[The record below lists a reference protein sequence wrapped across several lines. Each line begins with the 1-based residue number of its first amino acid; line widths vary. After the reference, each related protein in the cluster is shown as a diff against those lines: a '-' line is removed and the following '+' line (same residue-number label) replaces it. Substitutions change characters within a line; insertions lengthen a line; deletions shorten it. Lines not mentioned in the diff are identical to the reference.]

1 VSAPHGR
8 IFNLQRFSLHDGPG
22 IRTTVFFKGCPLD
35 CAWCHNPEGRT
46 PEVSE
51 GMGREVSVA
60 EVLAEVVRDRPFY
73 ETSGGGVTFSGGEPL
88 AQPEFLLAC
97 LRACRG
103 EGLSTALDTCGFAPT
118 EVLLASAA
126 LSDLVLYDLKALDD
140 HVHEK
145 ATGVPNARILENLEA
160 LARSGARIW
169 LRMPI
174 VPTVNDGARDM
185 EAAAALVKDLPGVE
199 RVCLLPYHAMGVD
212 KALRLGQGP
221 RFGPVPSPAQ
231 ETLDAL
237 ATPFREAGM
246 DVQIGG

>member
-1 VSAPHGR
+1 VSAPLGR
-8 IFNLQRFSLHDGPG
+8 IVNLQRFSLHDGPG

-35 CAWCHNPEGRT
+35 CAWCHNPESRS
-46 PEVSE
+46 PDVSE
-51 GMGREVSVA
+51 SVGREVSVA

-97 LRACRG
+97 LKACRD
-103 EGLSTALDTCGFAPT
+103 EGLSTALDTCGFAPA
-118 EVLLASAA
+118 EVLFATAA

-140 HVHEK
+140 RVHAQ
-145 ATGVPNARILENLEA
+145 ATGVSNSSILENLSA

-174 VPTVNDGARDM
+174 VPAVNDGVLDM
-185 EAAAALVKDLPGVE
+185 AGAAALARSLAGVE

-212 KALRLGQGP
+212 KALRLGQRP
-221 RFGPVPSPAQ
+221 RFGPVPSPSQ
-231 ETLDAL
+231 ETLDIL
-237 ATPFREAGM
+237 AAPFREAGLA
-246 DVQIGG
+246 VQIGG

>member
-1 VSAPHGR
+1 VNAPRGR

-35 CAWCHNPEGRT
+35 CAWCHNPESRS
-46 PEVSE
+46 SE
-51 GMGREVSVA
+51 ASAGAGREVSVA
-60 EVLAEVVRDRPFY
+60 EVLAEVARDRPFY

-97 LRACRG
+97 LQACRN
-103 EGLSTALDTCGFAPT
+103 EGLSTALDTCGFAP
-118 EVLLASAA
+118 EIHLLAAAA

-140 HVHEK
+140 RVHAQ
-145 ATGVPNARILENLEA
+145 ATGVSNGPILENLCA
-160 LARSGARIW
+160 LAQSGARIW

-174 VPTVNDGARDM
+174 VPTVNDGALDM
-185 EAAAALVKDLPGVE
+185 AGAVALARGLPGVE

-212 KALRLGQGP
+212 KALRLGQEP
-221 RFGPVPSPAQ
+221 RFGPVPSPSQ

-237 ATPFREAGM
+237 AAPFREAGLA
-246 DVQIGG
+246 VQIGG

>member
-1 VSAPHGR
+1 MSAPRGR

-35 CAWCHNPEGRT
+35 CAWCHNPESRSS
-46 PEVSE
+46 EVSE
-51 GMGREVSVA
+51 GAGREVSVA
-60 EVLAEVVRDRPFY
+60 EVLAEVARDRPFY

-97 LRACRG
+97 LRACRN
-103 EGLSTALDTCGFAPT
+103 EGLSTALDTCGFAP
-118 EVLLASAA
+118 EEHLLAAAA

-140 HVHEK
+140 CVHAK
-145 ATGVPNARILENLEA
+145 ATGVSNGPILENLAA

-169 LRMPI
+169 LRMPV

-185 EAAAALVKDLPGVE
+185 AGAAALARDLPGVE
-199 RVCLLPYHAMGVD
+199 RVCLLPYHSLGVD
-212 KALRLGQGP
+212 KALRLGQKP
-221 RFGPVPSPAQ
+221 RFGPVPSPSQ

-237 ATPFREAGM
+237 AAPFREAGVM
-246 DVQIGG
+246 VQIGG